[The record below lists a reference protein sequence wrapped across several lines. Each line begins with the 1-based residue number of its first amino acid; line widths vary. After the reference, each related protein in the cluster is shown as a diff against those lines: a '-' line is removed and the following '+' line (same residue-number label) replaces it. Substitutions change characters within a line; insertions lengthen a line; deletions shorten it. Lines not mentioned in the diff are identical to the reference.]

1 MSVVN
6 VIKLHKI
13 MGDELAKV
21 ESYLDHFLHF
31 EHQEIAE
38 GALHTLH
45 AGGKRLRPAVVIMT
59 ASFYN
64 NADKVVPLAAAME
77 LIHMAS
83 LIHDDIIDRS
93 PTRRGLPT
101 LNVTMGP
108 AKALHTGD
116 YVLTKALEDVYNLP
130 RGKEIVKILGN
141 LSMEM
146 CYGEVEQINSMYDVK
161 QTIEDYY
168 YRINRKT
175 ALLIAVCCQ
184 VGALASN
191 ASPQEVQKFY
201 DIGYNIGMAFQIK
214 DDILDMEMS
223 EKDLGKPAGSDLAHG
238 IMTLP
243 TILTLQKDFAE
254 KEHLLD
260 LIKSRFPKGQEQVQE
275 ALELIKK
282 HHGIKEANQYCR
294 RYIEQSKRLID
305 ALPEN
310 KGKLV
315 FKLGAEYVSSR
326 GY

>member
-13 MGDELAKV
+13 LGDELAKV
-21 ESYLDHFLHF
+21 ENYLDEFLHF
-31 EHQEIAE
+31 EHQEITD

-64 NADKVVPLAAAME
+64 NADKAVHLAAMME
-77 LIHMAS
+77 LIHMSS
-83 LIHDDIIDRS
+83 LIHDDIIDCS
-93 PTRRGLPT
+93 PTRRGLAT

-108 AKALHTGD
+108 TKALHTGD
-116 YVLTKALEDVYNLP
+116 YVLIKALEKVCEMP
-130 RGKEIVKILGN
+130 HGKEIIQILGN

-146 CYGEVEQINSMYDVK
+146 CYGEVEQINSMYDTK

-184 VGALASN
+184 VGAVASN
-191 ASPQEVQKFY
+191 ASAQEVQKFY
-201 DIGYNIGMAFQIK
+201 DIGYNMGMAFQIK

-223 EKDLGKPAGSDLAHG
+223 AQELGKPAGSDLAHG

-254 KEHLLD
+254 KEYLLD
-260 LIKSRFPKGQEQVQE
+260 LISSRFPQGQKQVKE
-275 ALELIKK
+275 ALDIIKK
-282 HHGIKEANQYCR
+282 YHGIKEANEYCR
-294 RYIEQSKRLID
+294 RYIEKSKQLID
-305 ALPEN
+305 ELPEN
-310 KGKLV
+310 KGKKV
-315 FKLGAEYVSSR
+315 FKLGAEYVISR